1 MYTIVHI
8 SHIFLYL
15 QTSYARG
22 SCRQVLHLA
31 PALWAFRAAP
41 HPFLEWLVPD
51 AKCSGLTIEVNPV
64 LTSANPWRT
73 SLSHLPPA
81 DGQSISESKY
91 GDLQKG
97 QSDNGSL
104 QFTPVHPLEKEA
116 QHAQTASKLQRASPQ
131 PITLWIQHL
140 GLDWHSIRAQNS
152 PKIRSL
158 RMQIMIR
165 SVPATTHSNP
175 KTYYTNKE
183 GIIGLPHA
191 QKLLYIDHHWPMTC
205 QFSSAQARDGQTAT
219 LSKTWPWTGMGGRL
233 GWLILARPTSKEPT
247 FDAGKETVED
257 VFLMR
262 FCICHLTY
270 IGKLEVNTWLIT
282 RNLIDNL
289 RYSQLLSCASG
300 RDDDSPNCGMTSFGS
315 MLTAGVK
322 KIWSAFLHWSILKLQ
337 KAAAINKAASE
348 K

>member
-175 KTYYTNKE
+175 KPTIQTKKVSLDFRTLKSYCTLT
-183 GIIGLPHA
+183 IIDLWPASFPPRKHEMGKRPPFPRPDLGREWAADLVGLSWLDQPQRSQPLMPA
-191 QKLLYIDHHWPMTC
+191 KKQWKTC
-205 QFSSAQARDGQTAT
+205 FWCVFAFAT
-219 LSKTWPWTGMGGRL
+219 WR
-233 GWLILARPTSKEPT
+233 I
-247 FDAGKETVED
+247 
-257 VFLMR
+257 
-262 FCICHLTY
+262 
-270 IGKLEVNTWLIT
+270 
-282 RNLIDNL
+282 
-289 RYSQLLSCASG
+289 
-300 RDDDSPNCGMTSFGS
+300 
-315 MLTAGVK
+315 
-322 KIWSAFLHWSILKLQ
+322 
-337 KAAAINKAASE
+337 
-348 K
+348 